1 MADAEL
7 KFKDLLYI
15 LTELGIGLPEAFENL
30 VWDVEQLF
38 KTTPNLSQVK
48 VTIKINRE

>member
-15 LTELGIGLPEAFENL
+15 LTELGIGQA
-30 VWDVEQLF
+30 
-38 KTTPNLSQVK
+38 K
-48 VTIKINRE
+48 VGNHWLWVRNGSH